1 MFGVILFFPVVI
13 LILSLIQSR
22 LEKGSH
28 ARMAAA
34 KRGAA
39 KRGPTRR
46 LVALSAR
53 TPRG

>member
-22 LEKGSH
+22 LEKRSH
-28 ARMAAA
+28 ARMADA

-39 KRGPTRR
+39 SEDPLG
-46 LVALSAR
+46 
-53 TPRG
+53 GW